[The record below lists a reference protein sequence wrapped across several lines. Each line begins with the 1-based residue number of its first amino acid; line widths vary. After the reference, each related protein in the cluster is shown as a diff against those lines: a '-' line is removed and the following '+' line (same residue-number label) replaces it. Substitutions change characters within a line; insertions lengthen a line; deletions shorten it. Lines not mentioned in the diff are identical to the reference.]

1 MDFVDESH
9 QFPLEQIG
17 WGPFAGRPLGARR
30 FRPLHAHQRRPP
42 PPILPQIPAEAPW
55 NPVPGWHSG
64 SPQTPPMP
72 NPDPAATNHS
82 AGPTNYDAPLRVE
95 GFKGTSEEVE
105 QQWLEEVYRGRG
117 DRLPQLTLRAVLVG
131 TALGG
136 ILSLTNL
143 YIGLKA
149 GWGFGV
155 TITACILSY
164 AVWSVFLRLGLAKTR
179 MTILENNCM
188 QSTASAAGYSTG
200 TTLVSAFAA
209 YFMINNQALPL
220 GLTFAWVF
228 FLAVLGVTMTI
239 PMKRQMINV
248 EQLRFPTGIATAET
262 LRALYSKGQR
272 AVQSARALT
281 YAGVIAALSQFWSDG
296 LRLISP
302 RLAPFGLSSIID
314 RLDKVVFGPVWVG
327 RTVTFVWDPIF
338 LAAGTLM
345 GIRAAASIFLG
356 GTLCWAV
363 FVPIMQ
369 ARGVITETGYRGVV
383 QWTLWGGVSCMVVSG
398 LLAFFLQ
405 WRAIAKAFRGL
416 RGLFGGAPNPT
427 NEMDTIETPMS
438 WFVYGQV
445 FSLVALCW
453 LAKVSFN
460 MPVWQCIVAVAM
472 SFFLA
477 LVACRVTGETDTT
490 PTGAMGKVTQL
501 VFGALNPGNMNI
513 NLMSANITSSA
524 AISSADLLTVLKTG
538 YLLGA
543 NPRKQFVAQFCGIFI
558 GTVATVLAF
567 RVMVPTASVLG
578 SDQFPA
584 PAAQAWRVVAL
595 ALSRGFEALEPV
607 KLWSIALGGLTG
619 ALLTLLP
626 RWWPRYAKWLPSASG
641 IGLAWT
647 FHWYYGFLFFLG
659 ALAGWMMERKQPA
672 RAELYNYPV
681 ASGIIAGGSLM
692 GVALIFWE
700 NGPIVW
706 RQLFGGG

>member
-1 MDFVDESH
+1 MSK
-9 QFPLEQIG
+9 
-17 WGPFAGRPLGARR
+17 
-30 FRPLHAHQRRPP
+30 
-42 PPILPQIPAEAPW
+42 PQ
-55 NPVPGWHSG
+55 V
-64 SPQTPPMP
+64 
-72 NPDPAATNHS
+72 PAAGIPSGDPN
-82 AGPTNYDAPLRVE
+82 NDRPLRVE
-95 GFKGTSEEVE
+95 GFEGTAEEVE
-105 QQWLEEVYRGRG
+105 RQWLEEVYRGRG
-117 DRLPQLTLRAVLVG
+117 DSMPQLTLRAVLMG
-131 TALGG
+131 TVLGG
-136 ILSLTNL
+136 VLSLTNL

-155 TITACILSY
+155 TITACIISY
-164 AVWSVFLRLGLAKTR
+164 AAWSAFLRMGFAKTP

-188 QSTASAAGYSTG
+188 ALTSSAAGYSTG

-209 YFMINNQALPL
+209 YFMINNVALPL

-228 FLAVLGVTMTI
+228 FLAILGVTMAI

-248 EQLRFPTGIATAET
+248 EQLRFPTGIATAVV
-262 LRALYSKGQR
+262 LKALYSEGRR

-281 YAGVIAALSQFWSDG
+281 YAGVGAAVCQFWSDG
-296 LRLISP
+296 LKLVSARLE
-302 RLAPFGLSSIID
+302 PFGLSSIVERVD
-314 RLDKVVFGPVWVG
+314 NVVFGPAWIG

-338 LAAGTLM
+338 IAAGTLM

-369 ARGVITETGYRGVV
+369 AHGVITGTGYRAVV

-398 LLAFFLQ
+398 LLAFFMQ
-405 WRAIAKAFRGL
+405 WHAIAKAFRGL
-416 RGLFGGAPNPT
+416 RSLFAGKPSQAS
-427 NEMDTIETPMS
+427 ELDLLEAPMS

-445 FSLVALCW
+445 VSLIALCW
-453 LAKVSFN
+453 LAKVSFA
-460 MPVWQCIVAVAM
+460 MPIWECVLAVAM

-501 VFGALNPGNMNI
+501 IYGALNPGNMNI

-524 AISSADLLTVLKTG
+524 AISSADLLTGLKCG
-538 YLLGA
+538 HLLGA
-543 NPRKQFVAQFCGIFI
+543 NPRKQFLAQFCGIFV

-584 PAAQAWRVVAL
+584 PAAQAWRVVAI
-595 ALSRGFEALEPV
+595 ALSKGFDSLEPV
-607 KLWSIALGGLTG
+607 KLWSIGFGALTG
-619 ALLTLLP
+619 AVLTLLP
-626 RWWPRYAKWLPSASG
+626 KWFPRQARWLPSASG
-641 IGLAWT
+641 VGLSWT
-647 FHWYYGFLFFLG
+647 FHWYYGFLFFIG
-659 ALAGWMMERKQPA
+659 AFGGWLMEKKQPA
-672 RAELYNYPV
+672 KAEQYNLPV
-681 ASGIIAGGSLM
+681 AAGIIAGGSLM

-700 NGPIVW
+700 NGPVVW